1 MEDYSFIRL
10 EPTLQLARY
19 TRNSPVA
26 TIVNNWFIRL
36 ETDKTY
42 FQISNTKNGIAFDG
56 NYTVFIVDC
65 SGNELLEITEKVA
78 IFEFI
83 DNRGIPQIAFEITN
97 IGTDFYMQEV
107 SLRFRHSA
115 VLSNVF
121 YSNPILITN
130 YQREFNTFFEY
141 RSYKDF
147 YGTAYNKVNKYQAI
161 SLHCYFDVN
170 NAEESS
176 KEYTSTDGIR
186 VTSNVIA
193 TDLEKY
199 IFEKG
204 IDNFTYRRL
213 NKLLT
218 NSVIYVNGNR
228 MTNKL
233 INQSDERIGDTNR
246 FTQEFEIAVNYNE
259 QKEYEYQLFSP
270 LELTAKEPLGA
281 ISTTPTEIVGT
292 FNSTITKNTGNIYL
306 YKDGVLFATFTQAD
320 IDVVGSVF
328 TIDISALT
336 IDEAEYY
343 ILIYSG
349 LFSNDLG
356 VYGGISDSSDWM
368 FELVAGQYNSEQYN
382 NEQYL
387 T

>member
-1 MEDYSFIRL
+1 
-10 EPTLQLARY
+10 
-19 TRNSPVA
+19 
-26 TIVNNWFIRL
+26 
-36 ETDKTY
+36 
-42 FQISNTKNGIAFDG
+42 
-56 NYTVFIVDC
+56 
-65 SGNELLEITEKVA
+65 
-78 IFEFI
+78 
-83 DNRGIPQIAFEITN
+83 
-97 IGTDFYMQEV
+97 MQEV
-107 SLRFRHSA
+107 SLRFRHSS

-130 YQREFNTFFEY
+130 YQKEFNTFFEY

-147 YGTAYNKVNKYQAI
+147 FGTAYNKVNKYQAI

-246 FTQEFEIAVNYNE
+246 FNQEFEIAVNYNE

-270 LELTAKEPLGA
+270 FELTEKEPLST
-281 ISTTPTEIVGT
+281 ISTTPAEIVGT
-292 FNSTITKNTGNIYL
+292 FNQAITKNVGNIYL
-306 YKDGVLFATFTQAD
+306 YKDAVLFATFTQAD

-328 TIDISALT
+328 TIDVSGLT
-336 IDEAEYY
+336 IDEADYY
-343 ILIYSG
+343 ILIDSG
-349 LFSNDLG
+349 LFSGITGDYN
-356 VYGGISDSSDWM
+356 GIS
-368 FELVAGQYNSEQYN
+368 NSTVWSFSIAEAEYEATDYDEN
-382 NEQYL
+382 DYL

>member
-56 NYTVFIVDC
+56 NYTVFVVDC
-65 SGNELLEITEKVA
+65 SGNELLDITNKVA

-83 DNRGIPQIAFEITN
+83 DNRGLPQIAFEITN
-97 IGTDFYMQEV
+97 IRTDFYMQEV
-107 SLRFRHSA
+107 SIRFRHSA

-246 FTQEFEIAVNYNE
+246 FNQEFELAVNYNE
-259 QKEYEYQLFSP
+259 TKDYEYQLFEP
-270 LELTAKEPLGA
+270 LELTEKEPIGA
-281 ISTTPTEIVGT
+281 ISTTPTEIIGT
-292 FNSTITKNTGNIYL
+292 FNQPITKNTGNVYL
-306 YKDGVLFATFTQAD
+306 YKNAVLFATFNQYD
-320 IDVVGSVF
+320 IDVIGSVF
-328 TIDISALT
+328 TIDISGLT

-343 ILIYSG
+343 ILIDSG
-349 LFSNDLG
+349 LFSG
-356 VYGGISDSSDWM
+356 VTGDYNGISDSTVWTFSISGAEFNSD
-368 FELVAGQYNSEQYN
+368 FDNDFLI
-382 NEQYL
+382 
-387 T
+387 

>member
-10 EPTLQLARY
+10 EPTLSLARY

-26 TIVNNWFIRL
+26 TIVNNWFIRF

-42 FQISNTKNGIAFDG
+42 FQISNTKTGIAFDG
-56 NYTVFIVDC
+56 NYTVFVVDC
-65 SGNELLEITEKVA
+65 SGNELLDITNKVA

-83 DNRGIPQIAFEITN
+83 DNRGLPQIAFEITN
-97 IGTDFYMQEV
+97 IGTDYYMQEV
-107 SLRFRHSA
+107 SLRFRHSS

-130 YQREFNTFFEY
+130 YQKQFNTFFEY

-147 YGTAYNKVNKYQAI
+147 FGTAYNKVNKYQAI

-186 VTSNVIA
+186 VTSNVIS

-233 INQSDERIGDTNR
+233 VNQSDERIGDTNR
-246 FTQEFEIAVNYNE
+246 FNQEFEIAVNYNE
-259 QKEYEYQLFSP
+259 TKDYEYQLFSL

-281 ISTTPTEIVGT
+281 ISIIPTEIVGT
-292 FNSTITKNTGNIYL
+292 FNQTITKNTGNIYL
-306 YKDGVLFATFTQAD
+306 YKDAVLFATFTQND

-328 TIDISALT
+328 TIDISGLT

-343 ILIYSG
+343 ILIDSG
-349 LFSNDLG
+349 LFSGITGN
-356 VYGGISDSSDWM
+356 YNGISNSTDWS
-368 FELVAGQYNSEQYN
+368 FELVEGEYEDSDYDEND
-382 NEQYL
+382 YL

>member
-10 EPTLQLARY
+10 EPTLALARY

-42 FQISNTKNGIAFDG
+42 FQITNTKNGIAFDG
-56 NYTVFIVDC
+56 NYTVFVVDC
-65 SGNELLEITEKVA
+65 SGNELLDITNNVA

-83 DNRGIPQIAFEITN
+83 DNRGLPQIAFEITN
-97 IGTDFYMQEV
+97 IGVDFYMQEV

-115 VLSNVF
+115 VLSNVY

-218 NSVIYVNGNR
+218 NSVIYINGNR
-228 MTNKL
+228 MTNKV

-246 FTQEFEIAVNYNE
+246 FAQEFEIAVNYNE
-259 QKEYEYQLFSP
+259 TKDYEYQLFEP
-270 LELTAKEPLGA
+270 LELIVKQPLGT
-281 ISTTPTEIVGT
+281 ISTTPTEIIGT
-292 FNSTITKNTGNIYL
+292 FNQAITKNTGNVYL
-306 YKDGVLFATFTQAD
+306 YKDAVLFATFTQDD
-320 IDVVGSVF
+320 ISVVGSVF
-328 TIDISALT
+328 TIDISTLT
-336 IDEAEYY
+336 IDEADYY
-343 ILIYSG
+343 VLIDSG
-349 LFSNDLG
+349 LLSAVTGNFE
-356 VYGGISDSSDWM
+356 GISDSTVWTFSITGEE
-368 FELVAGQYNSEQYN
+368 F
-382 NEQYL
+382 NEDFDNDFL
-387 T
+387 I

>member
-10 EPTLQLARY
+10 EPTLSLARN

-26 TIVNNWFIRL
+26 TIVNNWFIRF

-42 FQISNTKNGIAFDG
+42 FQITNTKNGIAFDG
-56 NYTVFIVDC
+56 NYTVFVVDC
-65 SGNELLEITEKVA
+65 SGNELLDITNNVA

-83 DNRGIPQIAFEITN
+83 DNRGLPQIAFEITN

-115 VLSNVF
+115 VLSNVY

-130 YQREFNTFFEY
+130 YQKEFNTFFEY

-259 QKEYEYQLFSP
+259 TKDYEYQLFEP
-270 LELTAKEPLGA
+270 LELIEKEPLGT
-281 ISTTPTEIVGT
+281 ISITPTEIIGT
-292 FNSTITKNTGNIYL
+292 FNQAITKNTGNVYL
-306 YKDGVLFATFTQAD
+306 YKDTVLFATFTQDD
-320 IDVVGSVF
+320 ISVVGSVF

-336 IDEAEYY
+336 IDQADYY
-343 ILIYSG
+343 ILIDNG
-349 LFSNDLG
+349 LFSAMTGNFE
-356 VYGGISDSSDWM
+356 GISNSTDWA
-368 FELVAGQYNSEQYN
+368 FSIAEAEF
-382 NEQYL
+382 NEDFDNDFL
-387 T
+387 I